1 VENPAA
7 RPAAMDTD
15 TQSLATSAGAQH
27 LWTHASSL
35 LREQLAPPTYQSW
48 IAPMRVGASSQDELV
63 LLVPSKFAK
72 DWIEPRYLP
81 LLTNA
86 VSDAAGR
93 PLSVRID
100 VAPESPPESAP
111 PALAPHPARDTSFIN
126 PRYAFETYVIG
137 NSNRFA
143 HAAALAVAEAPARA
157 YNPLFIY
164 GGVGL
169 GKTHLL
175 HAIGHYVLQTLP
187 DSQVRYVST
196 EQFTNEF
203 IASVGDPGRISGFK
217 RRYRESDV
225 LLVDDI
231 QFLENK
237 EATIEE
243 FFHTFN
249 TLYDA
254 SKQIVLTS
262 DRPPKHLGLDER
274 VRSRFGCGLITDVQ
288 PPDLETRIAILRK
301 KADFEGVV
309 HLSDD
314 VLAFIASRVE
324 SNIREL
330 EGALIRVVAFASLDR
345 AHVSV
350 ALAEKVLE
358 NLYPE
363 GGSGTITP
371 ELILS
376 ETSRYFNLDTAEVL
390 SMKRERALVNARHVA
405 MYLCR
410 ELTDL
415 SLPRIGNWFGGR
427 DHSTVMHAT
436 TKIRVLMAEKRTT
449 YNQIQE
455 LTSRIRTRAT
465 TL

>member
-1 VENPAA
+1 MENPAA

-35 LREQLAPPTYQSW
+35 LRQQLAPPTYQSW

-126 PRYAFETYVIG
+126 PRYAFQTYVIG

-203 IASVGDPGRISGFK
+203 VFALQRRTIPDFHG
-217 RRYRESDV
+217 RYRAADV
-225 LLVDDI
+225 LLIDDI
-231 QFLENK
+231 QFLEGK
-237 EATIEE
+237 EGIQEE
-243 FFHTFN
+243 FFHTFIALHP
-249 TLYDA
+249 T
-254 SKQIVLTS
+254 SQIVITS
-262 DRPPKHLGLDER
+262 DRPPKKIATLEER
-274 VRSRFGCGLITDVQ
+274 L
-288 PPDLETRIAILRK
+288 
-301 KADFEGVV
+301 
-309 HLSDD
+309 
-314 VLAFIASRVE
+314 
-324 SNIREL
+324 
-330 EGALIRVVAFASLDR
+330 
-345 AHVSV
+345 
-350 ALAEKVLE
+350 
-358 NLYPE
+358 
-363 GGSGTITP
+363 
-371 ELILS
+371 
-376 ETSRYFNLDTAEVL
+376 
-390 SMKRERALVNARHVA
+390 
-405 MYLCR
+405 
-410 ELTDL
+410 
-415 SLPRIGNWFGGR
+415 
-427 DHSTVMHAT
+427 
-436 TKIRVLMAEKRTT
+436 
-449 YNQIQE
+449 
-455 LTSRIRTRAT
+455 RTRF
-465 TL
+465 